1 MIGIGSRFNNAP
13 NISRNDASGIGGL
26 GSVKLWYDLY
36 PAPNEFMVTELYGS
50 ELDALSLIN
59 RKNNSDILNSVGD
72 SNGWIQNGSLFLQ
85 SNSQPCYR
93 SSALPYFDY
102 MTDGTIYLVMK
113 FDSLNFIGNDL
124 LYIATDLY
132 PADVW
137 IKISTFLDGSD
148 PFWRF
153 SVRNANYPEYYYET
167 SDFQMVL
174 HNGFVFLKI
183 HRNSSIPFIQIY
195 DFMTGIETA
204 GLEASAGAGGTNYIF
219 NFTGGNN
226 YIYEC
231 IFEAGT
237 PQAESFITNYLIEKY
252 TPLL

>member
-1 MIGIGSRFNNAP
+1 MIGKGNQISNAA
-13 NISRNDASGIGGL
+13 NISRNADSGIGNL
-26 GSVKLWYDLY
+26 DSVKLWYDLY
-36 PAPNEFMVTELYGS
+36 PAPNIYMVTALYGD
-50 ELDALSLIN
+50 ELDVLSISN
-59 RKNNSDILNSVGD
+59 KKNSAGILNSVGD
-72 SNGWIQNGSLFLQ
+72 SNGWIDNGRLYLQ

-93 SSALPYFDY
+93 SDILSSFNY
-102 MTDGTIYLVMK
+102 MTDGTLYLVLK

-124 LYIATDLY
+124 LYIANDLY
-132 PADVW
+132 AGDLW
-137 IKISTFLDGSD
+137 LKITTFLDGSE

-174 HNGFVFLKI
+174 HSGFVFLKI

-195 DFMTGIETA
+195 DFFTGIETA
-204 GLEASAGAGGTNYIF
+204 GLEASAGAGGIDYVF

-231 IFEAGT
+231 IFEAGI
-237 PQAESFITNYLIEKY
+237 PKADSFITDYLIQKY